1 MPAFNTSAGGVRPA
15 TVTARGWG
23 WRHAGRPRPAVSGL
37 DLDIGPGERVLLLGP
52 SGAGKS
58 TLLHA
63 LAGVLGDS
71 SAGDAGRAAGGPA
84 DAEDADETGTLL
96 IDGAP
101 PRSRRGRAGL
111 MQQDPET
118 QVVLSRLGDDVAF
131 GAENLSVP
139 PAEIWPRVAE
149 ALDDVGLGRLPLD
162 HPTSAL
168 SGGQKQRLALAG
180 ILVMRPGLIL
190 LDEPTANLDPAGVL
204 EVRDAVGR
212 CLEKTGATL
221 VVVEHRVSVWKDL
234 VDRIV
239 VLQPGSATDSAV
251 LIDGPPDQVLA
262 QARDMLTRAGVWVPG
277 YVPQTRTRGTR
288 AAGAPAT
295 GAPAAGPETAG
306 SPAGQLLLAAED
318 LAVSRERPRRAGL
331 RGGFRPV
338 PPKPVQ
344 SGITAQVRAGEAL
357 TITGPNGS
365 GKSTFALT
373 LAGLLAPVSGRV
385 SATLELSAGAGID
398 PYRWK
403 AQQLIARI
411 GTVFQEPE
419 HQFVTGRVLDELM
432 FGPRHLGRG
441 EERVDELLER
451 LRLTELVDANPYTL
465 SGGEKRR
472 LSVATVLAAHP
483 QVLVLDEPTFGQDAN
498 TWAELASFLSELLD
512 GGTAVVSVT
521 HDAEFSD
528 VLGGTRLSLHA
539 PGHRESGQEPGR
551 EPEHRVPGKVQ
562 AP

>member
-1 MPAFNTSAGGVRPA
+1 MVSSDAGASAVRPA
-15 TVTARGWG
+15 AVSARGWG
-23 WRHAGRPRPAVSGL
+23 WRHAGRAVPAVHGL
-37 DLDIGPGERVLLLGP
+37 DLEIGPGERVLLLGP

-63 LAGVLGDS
+63 LAGVLGDE
-71 SAGDAGRAAGGPA
+71 GD
-84 DAEDADETGTLL
+84 DADETGSLL
-96 IDGAP
+96 IDGVAP
-101 PRSRRGRAGL
+101 RGQRGRAGL

-131 GAENLSVP
+131 GAENLAVP
-139 PAEIWPRVAE
+139 RDEIWRRVEE
-149 ALDDVGLGRLPLD
+149 ALDDVGLRSAGRAESAAGLPLD

-180 ILVMRPGLIL
+180 ILAMRPGLIL

-212 CLEKTGATL
+212 CLDKTGATL

-239 VLQPGSATDSAV
+239 VLQPGSAAGAGSASGTPGV
-251 LIDGPPDQVLA
+251 LLDGPPDQVLA
-262 QARDMLTRAGVWVPG
+262 EARGMLIRAGVWVPG
-277 YVPQTRTRGTR
+277 YVPETRPR
-288 AAGAPAT
+288 
-295 GAPAAGPETAG
+295 AG
-306 SPAGQLLLAAED
+306 SSTGSSANTGQLLLVAEQV
-318 LAVSRERPRRAGL
+318 AVSRERPRR
-331 RGGFRPV
+331 RGFRTVPPV
-338 PPKPVQ
+338 PVQ
-344 SGITAQVRAGEAL
+344 TGITAQVRAGQAL
-357 TITGPNGS
+357 TVTGPNGA

-373 LAGLLAPVSGRV
+373 LAGLLAPVAGKV
-385 SATLELSAGAGID
+385 SAAVELSEGAGID
-398 PYRWK
+398 PFTWK
-403 AQQLIARI
+403 AKQLISRI

-432 FGPRHLGRG
+432 FGPRHLGHG

-451 LRLTELVDANPYTL
+451 LRLTHLVDANPYTL

-483 QVLVLDEPTFGQDAN
+483 RVLVLDEPTFGQDAN

-512 GGTAVVSVT
+512 AGTSVVSVT
-521 HDAEFSD
+521 HDEEFTA
-528 VLGGTRLSLHA
+528 VLGGTELRLGPASRGGA
-539 PGHRESGQEPGR
+539 RQEAG
-551 EPEHRVPGKVQ
+551 
-562 AP
+562 AA

>member
-1 MPAFNTSAGGVRPA
+1 MTASDAGASGVRPA
-15 TVTARGWG
+15 AVSARGWG
-23 WRHAGRPRPAVSGL
+23 WRHAGRSAPAVHGL
-37 DLDIGPGERVLLLGP
+37 NLDIAPGERVLLLGP

-63 LAGVLGDS
+63 LAGVLGDE
-71 SAGDAGRAAGGPA
+71 GD
-84 DAEDADETGTLL
+84 DADETGSLL
-96 IDGAP
+96 IDGVV
-101 PRSRRGRAGL
+101 PRGQRGRSGL

-131 GAENLSVP
+131 GAENLAVP
-139 PAEIWPRVAE
+139 RDEIWRRVHE
-149 ALDDVGLGRLPLD
+149 ALDDVGLRSAGGGLNAGGGAGLNADGRPSAAGLPLD

-180 ILVMRPGLIL
+180 ILAMRPGLIL

-212 CLEKTGATL
+212 CLDKTGATL

-239 VLQPGSATDSAV
+239 VLQPGTAVGSAGSSAGTSAV
-251 LIDGPPDQVLA
+251 LLDGPPDQVLA
-262 QARDMLTRAGVWVPG
+262 EARDMLIGAGVWVPG
-277 YVPQTRTRGTR
+277 YVPETRRPTSG
-288 AAGAPAT
+288 
-295 GAPAAGPETAG
+295 G
-306 SPAGQLLLAAED
+306 SGDLLLAAED
-318 LAVSRERPRRAGL
+318 LAVSRERPRR
-331 RGGFRPV
+331 RGFRTIPPV
-338 PPKPVQ
+338 PVQ
-344 SGITAQVRAGEAL
+344 LGITAQVRSGQAL
-357 TITGPNGS
+357 TVTGPNGA

-373 LAGLLAPVSGRV
+373 LAGLLAPVAGKV
-385 SATLELSAGAGID
+385 SAAVELSEGAGID
-398 PYRWK
+398 PFKWK
-403 AQQLIARI
+403 ANQLISRI

-432 FGPRHLGRG
+432 FGPRHLGHG

-451 LRLTELVDANPYTL
+451 LRLTHLVDANPYTL

-483 QVLVLDEPTFGQDAN
+483 RVLVLDEPTFGQDAN

-512 GGTAVVSVT
+512 AGTSVVSVT
-521 HDAEFSD
+521 HDQEFSA
-528 VLGGTRLSLHA
+528 VLGGAELRLGPASLGGA
-539 PGHRESGQEPGR
+539 RQE
-551 EPEHRVPGKVQ
+551 
-562 AP
+562 ADAA

>member
-1 MPAFNTSAGGVRPA
+1 MTASGAGVSAVRPA
-15 TVTARGWG
+15 AVSARGWG
-23 WRHAGRPRPAVSGL
+23 WRHAGRAAPAVHGL
-37 DLDIGPGERVLLLGP
+37 DLEIAPGERVLLLGP

-63 LAGVLGDS
+63 LAGVLGDE
-71 SAGDAGRAAGGPA
+71 GD
-84 DAEDADETGTLL
+84 DADETGSLL
-96 IDGAP
+96 IDGVG

-118 QVVLSRLGDDVAF
+118 QVVLSRVGDDVAF
-131 GAENLSVP
+131 GAENLAVP
-139 PAEIWPRVAE
+139 RDEIWRRVHE
-149 ALDDVGLGRLPLD
+149 ALDDVGLRSAGASAGGGNGGPGGGVGLPLD

-180 ILVMRPGLIL
+180 ILAMRPGLIL

-212 CLEKTGATL
+212 CLDKTGATL

-239 VLQPGSATDSAV
+239 VLQPGSAAV
-251 LIDGPPDQVLA
+251 SGAPGSTSGVLLDGPPDRVLA
-262 QARDMLTRAGVWVPG
+262 EARDMLITAGVWVPG
-277 YVPQTRTRGTR
+277 YVPATRPR
-288 AAGAPAT
+288 APIS
-295 GAPAAGPETAG
+295 AG
-306 SPAGQLLLAAED
+306 SGELLLAAED
-318 LAVSRERPRRAGL
+318 VAVSRERPRR
-331 RGGFRPV
+331 RGFRTIPPV
-338 PPKPVQ
+338 PVQ
-344 SGITAQVRAGEAL
+344 TGITAQVRAGQAL
-357 TITGPNGS
+357 TVTGPNGA

-373 LAGLLAPVSGRV
+373 LAGLLAPVAGKV
-385 SATLELSAGAGID
+385 SAAVELSQGAGID
-398 PYRWK
+398 PYGWK
-403 AQQLIARI
+403 AKQLIARI

-432 FGPRHLGRG
+432 FGPRHLGHG

-451 LRLTELVDANPYTL
+451 LRLTHLVDANPYTL

-483 QVLVLDEPTFGQDAN
+483 RVLVLDEPTFGQDAN

-512 GGTAVVSVT
+512 AGTSVVSVT
-521 HDAEFSD
+521 HDEEFSA
-528 VLGGTRLSLHA
+528 VLGGSELRLGPALRGGA
-539 PGHRESGQEPGR
+539 RQEAG
-551 EPEHRVPGKVQ
+551 
-562 AP
+562 AA